1 MQYIERYIKTLS
13 KNVEIDERDSGSKYY
28 ILDSIFKI
36 RVSNHV
42 TPLGMIKSDLNIISL
57 YNSPHF
63 LVFHDGTLTPLV
75 KTRQEVKNMIAVKY
89 ECKSILTLSK
99 DAIKSYTIAK
109 EKAKKEMEK
118 VQKEERVVSP
128 TELPTMKVKMLMSR
142 NLNRSYDALPKYLTA
157 DNWCEICA
165 ALGQWHVFRTL
176 KHEVKVAIKN
186 AYETKKY
193 TPEQV
198 YHLIQSIEDN
208 KHTRKAMDVIA
219 DYKPISILTKN

>member
-13 KNVEIDERDSGSKYY
+13 KNIEIDERDSGSKYY
-28 ILDSIFKI
+28 ILDGIFKI

-99 DAIKSYTIAK
+99 DAIKNYTIAK
-109 EKAKKEMEK
+109 EKAKKEAEK
-118 VQKEERVVSP
+118 AEKKETIEHP
-128 TELPTMKVKMLMSR
+128 ATKVKMLMSR

-157 DNWCEICA
+157 DNWCEIGA

-176 KHEVKVAIKN
+176 KHEVKVAIKK

-208 KHTRKAMDVIA
+208 KHTKKAMDVIA
-219 DYKPISILTKN
+219 EYKPISILTKN

>member
-1 MQYIERYIKTLS
+1 MQYIERYINTLS
-13 KNVEIDERDSGSKYY
+13 KNVEFYERESGSTYY
-28 ILDSIFKI
+28 ILDGIFKI

-42 TPLGMIKSDLNIISL
+42 SPIGTIKSDLNVISL

-75 KTRQEVKNMIAVKY
+75 KTRKEVKNMIAVKY

-99 DAIKSYTIAK
+99 DAIKTSTIAK
-109 EKAKKEMEK
+109 EKAKKEAEK
-118 VQKEERVVSP
+118 AKKEGSVVSP
-128 TELPTMKVKMLMSR
+128 TELPAMKIKMLMSK

-157 DNWCEICA
+157 DNWCEIGA
-165 ALGQWHVFRTL
+165 ALGQWHAFRTL
-176 KHEVKVAIKN
+176 KHEVKVAIKKT
-186 AYETKKY
+186 YETKKY

-208 KHTRKAMDVIA
+208 KHTKKAMDVIA
-219 DYKPISILTKN
+219 EYKPISILTA

>member
-13 KNVEIDERDSGSKYY
+13 KNVEFYERESGSTYY
-28 ILDSIFKI
+28 ILDGIFKI

-42 TPLGMIKSDLNIISL
+42 SPIGTIKSDLNIISL

-75 KTRQEVKNMIAVKY
+75 KTRKEVKNMIAIKY

-99 DAIKSYTIAK
+99 DAIKTSTIAK
-109 EKAKKEMEK
+109 EKAKKEAEK
-118 VQKEERVVSP
+118 AKKEETIEHP
-128 TELPTMKVKMLMSR
+128 PMKLKMLMSR

-157 DNWCEICA
+157 DNWCEIGA
-165 ALGQWHVFRTL
+165 ALGQWRAFRTL
-176 KHEVKVAIKN
+176 NHEVKVAIKKT
-186 AYETKKY
+186 YETKKY

-208 KHTRKAMDVIA
+208 KHTKTAMDVIA
-219 DYKPISILTKN
+219 EYKPISILTA

>member
-28 ILDSIFKI
+28 ILDGIFKI

-42 TPLGMIKSDLNIISL
+42 TPLGMIKSDLNIVSL

-75 KTRQEVKNMIAVKY
+75 KTRKEVKNMIAVKY

-99 DAIKSYTIAK
+99 DAIKNYTIAK
-109 EKAKKEMEK
+109 KKAEKETEK
-118 VQKEERVVSP
+118 VQKEESVVS
-128 TELPTMKVKMLMSR
+128 PTMKVKMLMSR

-157 DNWCEICA
+157 DNWCEIGA
-165 ALGQWHVFRTL
+165 ALGQWHAFRTL
-176 KHEVKVAIKN
+176 KHEVKVAIKK

-198 YHLIQSIEDN
+198 YHLVQSIEDN

-219 DYKPISILTKN
+219 EYKPISILTKN

>member
-13 KNVEIDERDSGSKYY
+13 KNIEIDERDSGSKYY
-28 ILDSIFKI
+28 ILDGIFKI

-42 TPLGMIKSDLNIISL
+42 TPLGMIKSDLNIVSL

-99 DAIKSYTIAK
+99 DAIKNYTIAK
-109 EKAKKEMEK
+109 EKAKKEAEK
-118 VQKEERVVSP
+118 AEKKETIEHP
-128 TELPTMKVKMLMSR
+128 ATKVKMLMSR

-157 DNWCEICA
+157 DNWCEIGA

-176 KHEVKVAIKN
+176 KHEVKVAIKK

-208 KHTRKAMDVIA
+208 KHTKKAMDVIA
-219 DYKPISILTKN
+219 EYKPISILTKN

>member
-13 KNVEIDERDSGSKYY
+13 KNIEIDERDSGSKYY
-28 ILDSIFKI
+28 ILDGIFKI

-99 DAIKSYTIAK
+99 DAIKNYTIAK
-109 EKAKKEMEK
+109 EKAKKEAEK
-118 VQKEERVVSP
+118 AEKKETIEHP
-128 TELPTMKVKMLMSR
+128 ATKVKMLMSR

-157 DNWCEICA
+157 DNWCEIGA

-176 KHEVKVAIKN
+176 KHEVKVAIKK

-208 KHTRKAMDVIA
+208 KHTKNAMDVIA
-219 DYKPISILTKN
+219 EYKPISILTKN

>member
-13 KNVEIDERDSGSKYY
+13 KNVEFYERESGSTYY
-28 ILDSIFKI
+28 ILDGIFKI

-42 TPLGMIKSDLNIISL
+42 SPIGTIKSDLNIISL

-75 KTRQEVKNMIAVKY
+75 KTRKEVKNMIAIKY

-99 DAIKSYTIAK
+99 DAIKTSTIAK
-109 EKAKKEMEK
+109 KKAKKEAEKAKKEGS
-118 VQKEERVVSP
+118 VVSP
-128 TELPTMKVKMLMSR
+128 TELPSMKLKMLMSR

-157 DNWCEICA
+157 DNWCTIGA
-165 ALGQWHVFRTL
+165 ALGQWHAFRTL
-176 KHEVKVAIKN
+176 NHEVKVSIKKT
-186 AYETKKY
+186 YETKKY

-208 KHTRKAMDVIA
+208 KHTKKAMDVIA
-219 DYKPISILTKN
+219 EYKPISILTA